1 MTYPW
6 ITTPQRTTNP
16 RSWYLGKTTTLAP
29 DEPYDDPEKQ
39 IEAETE
45 GKEAAIEGGWAGLEV
60 GGEGGW
66 AGLEADGG
74 KLLKDTELLFLDAHP
89 RVLFTP
95 SSSPPKHPPLLLMLE
110 AGLVAAVGERDRRQE
125 EQGEDEEDE
134 GGGALMG
141 REDPK
146 PRPRRASPAY
156 DRRGERSVCE
166 VANEWVTDKKT
177 AIDIRGNTVTV
188 LPEIQTPR
196 GPLKQY
202 FFETKCRP
210 PDARGTG
217 GSGLSG
223 RDCVGVDKKHWVSEC
238 KAKQSYVRALTT
250 HPQKGVGWRWI
261 RIDSSCVCV
270 LQARVPRS

>member
-1 MTYPW
+1 M
-6 ITTPQRTTNP
+6 
-16 RSWYLGKTTTLAP
+16 L
-29 DEPYDDPEKQ
+29 
-39 IEAETE
+39 
-45 GKEAAIEGGWAGLEV
+45 LE
-60 GGEGGW
+60 
-66 AGLEADGG
+66 DS
-74 KLLKDTELLFLDAHP
+74 ELLFLDAHP

-110 AGLVAAVGERDRRQE
+110 AGLPALGGERGEQQE
-125 EQGEDEEDE
+125 EEEEREVEEEGEQDE
-134 GGGALMG
+134 GVEEAAAGALRRIEG
-141 REDPK
+141 AEPARPK
-146 PRPRRASPAY
+146 SRPRRSSSAY

-177 AIDIRGNTVTV
+177 AIDILGNTVTV

-217 GSGLSG
+217 GSGVSG

-270 LQARVPRS
+270 LQARVART